1 MMGEVSLKS
10 MGPEEANKSRL
21 AMTQGW
27 EQNAS
32 NGGNTE
38 RQKDA
43 KDRAI

>member
-10 MGPEEANKSRL
+10 MGPEEADMSRL
-21 AMTQGW
+21 ARLKEWQQTG
-27 EQNAS
+27 S
-32 NGGNTE
+32 NDGNTE